1 MFEDELPKWE
11 EQIEAARR
19 ANERLGPLA
28 AERAKQYEHLTLE
41 QVMAHWARV
50 TSRRGGCEFESLDDL
65 EVEVMAI
72 ANILGVKMQERTKV
86 LRAAGF
92 ECGEPM
98 Q

>member
-1 MFEDELPKWE
+1 MFEDELAAWQEK
-11 EQIEAARR
+11 IDAARR

-41 QVMAHWARV
+41 QVMVHWARV
-50 TSRRGGCEFESLDDL
+50 TSSQPGSEFESLDDL
-65 EVEVMAI
+65 EAEVMAL
-72 ANILGVKMQERTKV
+72 ASVLGAKMRERGKV

-92 ECGEPM
+92 EYGEPM

>member
-1 MFEDELPKWE
+1 MFEDELVAWQE
-11 EQIEAARR
+11 RVEAVRH

-41 QVMAHWARV
+41 QVMARWAEVMSCR
-50 TSRRGGCEFESLDDL
+50 SQWDSDDDF
-65 EVEVMAI
+65 EVEVMAVFSV
-72 ANILGVKMQERTKV
+72 LGVKMRGRGEV

-92 ECGEPM
+92 DYGEPM